1 MNNDKLVLKDGT
13 EITLESSQGIGSL
26 YVKAESKKA
35 ACALWEKFTKES
47 LKEVTVKNSSGMI
60 VGIYHDMVLDH
71 ISASENEDKTVTVTF
86 SLRNKSVEEA
96 LGDRITILE
105 AGQQTQDEAID
116 DLGQTMSD
124 IVEGGEQ

>member
-13 EITLESSQGIGSL
+13 EITLEASQGIGSL
-26 YVKAESKKA
+26 CVKAESKKA

-47 LKEVTVKNSSGMI
+47 LEEVTVKNSSNMT
-60 VGIYHDMVLDH
+60 VGIYHGMVLDH
-71 ISASENEDKTVTVTF
+71 ISASENEDETVTVTF
-86 SLRNKSVEEA
+86 SLRNKSVEEV

-105 AGQQTQDEAID
+105 TGQQTQDEAID